1 MTSFINSH
9 REQYGV
15 EPICNVLPTAPSA
28 YYEGK
33 ARETDHRRLPARA
46 RRDGELREQ
55 IGRVW
60 KENFGVYGVRKVWRQ
75 LNREGV
81 VAARCTVARRM
92 RELGLRGVVR
102 GRRVNTTTPV
112 ATLPCPADRVN
123 RVFQVPRP
131 NALWLAD
138 LAQTARTCIYGHL
151 EECNAQRLS
160 TSSLRRRLR
169 LTLDDPVRPPHHPTD
184 NPVVSVQKA

>member
-1 MTSFINSH
+1 MTSFIHSH

-15 EPICNVLPTAPSA
+15 EPICNVLPNAPST

-60 KENFGVYGVRKVWRQ
+60 EENFGVYGVRRVWRQ
-75 LNREGV
+75 LDCEGV
-81 VAARCTVARRM
+81 VAARCTVARPM
-92 RELGLRGVVR
+92 RELGLRGVAR
-102 GRRVNTTTPV
+102 GRRVKTTTPV

-123 RVFQVPRP
+123 RVFQIPRP
-131 NALWLAD
+131 RSW
-138 LAQTARTCIYGHL
+138 
-151 EECNAQRLS
+151 
-160 TSSLRRRLR
+160 
-169 LTLDDPVRPPHHPTD
+169 P
-184 NPVVSVQKA
+184 

>member
-1 MTSFINSH
+1 MTSFIHSH
-9 REQYGV
+9 REQFGV
-15 EPICNVLPTAPSA
+15 EPICNVLPIAPST

-55 IGRVW
+55 IRRVW

-75 LNREGV
+75 LDREGV
-81 VAARCTVARRM
+81 VAARCTVARLSDCVCFA
-92 RELGLRGVVR
+92 RELGLRGAVR
-102 GRRVNTTTPV
+102 GRRVKTTTPV
-112 ATLPCPADRVN
+112 ATLRCPADRVN

-138 LAQTARTCIYGHL
+138 LTYVATWAGFVYVAFVIDAYARRIVGWRGVELASH
-151 EECNAQRLS
+151 
-160 TSSLRRRLR
+160 
-169 LTLDDPVRPPHHPTD
+169 RPG
-184 NPVVSVQKA
+184 A